1 MAPKPRFVFVFG
13 MLKRLLLATAL
24 VAPLPAYAD
33 TISIGYY
40 NPADGLGLQTLASQT
55 GALPNISINGG
66 APFFLSTNLSMDQ
79 WFGFGNISAL
89 LLPTAPGN
97 QVPTFEFSFH
107 DGFVP
112 QVGGTI
118 YLFATW
124 QGINLSNKSITIP
137 TTFATDE
144 MPGGANG
151 LYVAYQ
157 VFTGT
162 PNCVFCDN
170 FVNPNGHIAGGGQFT
185 DVLDTISQT
194 FITVAPGK
202 SFSITEEFVFGND
215 ASWNGV
221 VQGDVGAYQ
230 LATPLAHVDP
240 VPGPIAGAG
249 LPGLIVLGLAAL
261 ARWRRN
267 RRGNAVQSLA

>member
-1 MAPKPRFVFVFG
+1 MKKLVPA
-13 MLKRLLLATAL
+13 LLLLASAIY
-24 VAPLPAYAD
+24 VGPASAD

-40 NPADGLGLQTLASQT
+40 NSADGLGLQTLASQT

-66 APFFLSTNLSMDQ
+66 APFFLSTNLSSDQ
-79 WFGFGNISAL
+79 WWGFGNISAL
-89 LLPTAPGN
+89 LIPTAPGN
-97 QVPTFEFSFH
+97 QVPTFEFAFH

-144 MPGGANG
+144 MPVGANG

-221 VQGDVGAYQ
+221 VHGDVGAYQ
-230 LATPLAHVDP
+230 LATPLAHVNP

-249 LPGLIVLGLAAL
+249 LPGLILASGGLLGW
-261 ARWRRN
+261 WRR
-267 RRGNAVQSLA
+267 RKKTA